1 MYANSQDLFRAIR
14 KAFKDDTHV
23 NFSGAYKLSDD
34 PLVSDNERVRMTI
47 HDIWKVTGYR
57 FT

>member
-1 MYANSQDLFRAIR
+1 MYANSQDLFHAIK

-23 NFSGAYKLSDD
+23 NLSSTYKLSDD

-47 HDIWKVTGYR
+47 HDIWKVTGYC
-57 FT
+57 FM